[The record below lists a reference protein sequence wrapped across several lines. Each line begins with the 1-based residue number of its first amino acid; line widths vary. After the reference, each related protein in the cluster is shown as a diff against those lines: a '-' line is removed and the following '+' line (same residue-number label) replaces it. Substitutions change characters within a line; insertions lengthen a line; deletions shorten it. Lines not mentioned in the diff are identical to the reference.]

1 MRENRNSG
9 VRGQSLGPVSSH
21 IFPSGKAGDRCV
33 GLRGRNHVYNYSCFL
48 TWSSPRAGTK
58 AGLAALFPSE
68 KKNLAKG
75 MEMESTVDLSPR
87 HLTQT
92 VPVLE
97 G

>member
-1 MRENRNSG
+1 MA
-9 VRGQSLGPVSSH
+9 V
-21 IFPSGKAGDRCV
+21 
-33 GLRGRNHVYNYSCFL
+33 
-48 TWSSPRAGTK
+48 TK
-58 AGLAALFPSE
+58 GGLAALFPSE

-75 MEMESTVDLSPR
+75 MEIESTVDLSPR